1 MKKYFVVVTYLA
13 LLVSIVSEELNCT
26 ARGQQRVRKEPAS
39 QERED
44 QVMDKSTRLMAAE
57 EQFLKEFL
65 AMPPQERVRLWK
77 QGKNIGGYTDWNMRD
92 ALYVAGIDTVPYLAE
107 IVRNDTS
114 NDGVRAVEMLCNMDK
129 FVPDS
134 ALPLPEA
141 GGVVYVAPLK
151 TGGIFNEH
159 MIVDG
164 RRIGKEGLSAV
175 MWATEQTEHADLRFH
190 AREASGLLDQ
200 DLRQLSLPEQINQWR
215 KAAADSRGDLGIA
228 INPDAFTLMRRL
240 GRVLVEQAPESIPPM
255 LKILE
260 SDKNAYVREELL
272 IVLHLVDSGRV
283 RLRSIEVGREAIEA
297 IHRALTKGNL
307 KPTYNDREA
316 AKWIWQR
323 WSAEYYRDDFYLNN
337 SSQWA
342 LIALAFEQ
350 FYGEPATKRYS
361 ILPSVKLIEA
371 QPEMR
376 KFITYLTNVDPYFP
390 SWEYCLTAGRT
401 QVLHPLFKKKIE
413 RYYQYWKRFKAE
425 QVSVSKYAVAP

>member
-1 MKKYFVVVTYLA
+1 MRRTILIIGKLVAYLA
-13 LLVSIVSEELNCT
+13 LCFSCVCSQGVSS
-26 ARGQQRVRKEPAS
+26 AQGQEKARKEAVGHDNDE
-39 QERED
+39 QEIYE
-44 QVMDKSTRLMAAE
+44 SSRLMVAE

-65 AMPPQERVRLWK
+65 AMPPQERVRVWK

-114 NDGVRAVEMLCNMDK
+114 IDGVRAVEMLCNMDK
-129 FVPDS
+129 FVLDS

-175 MWATEQTEHADLRFH
+175 MWAAEQTEHNDLRFH
-190 AREASGLLDQ
+190 AREASGLLDE
-200 DLRQLSLPEQINQWR
+200 DLRQLPLPEQIRQWR
-215 KAAADSRGDLGIA
+215 KAAADSKGLLGIA
-228 INPDAFTLMRRL
+228 SNPDAFTLMRRL

-255 LKILE
+255 LELLE

-272 IVLHLVDSGRV
+272 IVLHSVDSGRV
-283 RLRSIEVGREAIEA
+283 RLRSIEVGREAIEE
-297 IHRALTKGNL
+297 IQRALTKGNL

-323 WSAEYYRDDFYLNN
+323 WSAEYYQDDFYLHN

-342 LIALAFEQ
+342 LIALAFGQ

-361 ILPSVKLIEA
+361 ILPSVMLIEA

-401 QVLHPLFKKKIE
+401 QVLHPLFKNKIE
-413 RYYQYWKRFKAE
+413 RYYQHWKRFKSE
-425 QVSVSKYAVAP
+425 QSSAVK